1 MKSIALFG
9 ATGQTGKEFLQQ
21 ALDAGYAIRALA
33 RTPEKLSLPS
43 PRLEVIT
50 GDVLEPADVAQVVA
64 GTDLVVSLFGHVK
77 GSPDWLQTEG
87 TENIVAAMKEH
98 GVDRI
103 ISLSGGGLPYP
114 EKDRPKLPDK
124 IIRWIMKLAVP
135 QILDDAVRHAAVLRD
150 SGLQW
155 TIVRGPRLTNEPKR
169 GAYRVGWVGVDAGM
183 KNSAGR
189 TWRISFFDW
198 WRRSSMTGRCRL

>member
-1 MKSIALFG
+1 
-9 ATGQTGKEFLQQ
+9 
-21 ALDAGYAIRALA
+21 
-33 RTPEKLSLPS
+33 
-43 PRLEVIT
+43 LEVIR
-50 GDVLEPADVAQVVA
+50 GDVLEPADVARAVA

-87 TENIVAAMKEH
+87 TENIVEAMEKY

-124 IIRWIMKLAVP
+124 IIRWVMKLAVP
-135 QILDDAVRHAAVLRD
+135 QIINDAGRHAAVLRD

-169 GAYRVGWVGVDAGM
+169 GDYRVGWVGVDAGM
-183 KNSAGR
+183 KLGR
-189 TWRISFFDW
+189 ADLADFILQLVEEERYDGEMPFVSY
-198 WRRSSMTGRCRL
+198 